1 MGSDTEVC
9 PTASAD
15 RASKSPMHPG
25 TVPHPVGPAALAAAS
40 LSVAGPWPGATHVE
54 NARLAFLRISPMG
67 SDTDVCPTASADR
80 ASKSPMHRGAVA
92 PSHQPG
98 RRSHATGE
106 PRRRRPTSASPM
118 TPTTTAPTAS
128 SESARSLS
136 LKSRAGTARRAMRD
150 GIPLRARRRSAV
162 DVANQDNLGIPGLH
176 LARRINVADI
186 RLCVHTWGDKLTMS
200 GTLTQQ
206 QWIDRVLG
214 VSVARPAADTAA
226 TPPKKVTFMPSA
238 SALPPPP
245 SAATMAIGQ
254 GQPPSGAPIKPA
266 APTGEPKQFTG
277 ANGKS
282 MTIAK
287 GPDGRVSLTAP
298 PPPIQEIT
306 FSGGG
311 GKGAALPGAVRALEQ
326 SDVLKD
332 LKVVT
337 GASVGSMT
345 AALVAAGITA
355 KEFETVANDDAT
367 GARITEGTGGTKL
380 GMLKAAMSNRG
391 SPLTGQGLEDT
402 VRDVLDETLRKR
414 MLEYVQQVTDAGG
427 KPDPAVVAIAK
438 RLSGNKAGPTFA
450 DYRTLSKVIPAIK
463 EVSMS
468 GTYKEEIDPATHKPI
483 KNNKDVAQLYMFNA
497 DNEPD
502 MEVAK
507 AVHASASF
515 PGAFKPVDLMLSF
528 GIMVRF
534 IDGGVMNNAPTTES
548 TGVERDLD
556 PVPTKS
562 SITFVFEDEDGKA
575 QQMLNGDAKP
585 ASGLGAK
592 IKDWIVGAD
601 NAAGDHATARAL
613 ADRPDQ
619 IVVVPLKF
627 TMPQT
632 SIGKKA
638 KELDMRG
645 TMNGTLAFN
654 TSLVD
659 KLVLQD
665 KTMQV
670 TNDHL
675 KKQQA
680 PQTREFASEDQMF
693 MSLTRDD
700 LAALDKDGME
710 GAAAALEFRDKVTA
724 ILAELSKKSD
734 EMTGDAEAKLAADPI
749 VKTGLSDLEKLSAG
763 NVDYQGF
770 VAREINRGKLD
781 RLLEAVRKGGGK
793 SDVLSASFAASDA
806 IIAHDRAVTVLNMM
820 IYPKM
825 KDLNPDGA
833 GGQVLMMADAILR
846 KAKSPDDVND
856 ALTMVIDHF
865 KSKPDRTG
873 RHGHKKFAT
882 DLQQYV
888 MKAA

>member
-1 MGSDTEVC
+1 MSD
-9 PTASAD
+9 S
-15 RASKSPMHPG
+15 
-25 TVPHPVGPAALAAAS
+25 
-40 LSVAGPWPGATHVE
+40 
-54 NARLAFLRISPMG
+54 
-67 SDTDVCPTASADR
+67 
-80 ASKSPMHRGAVA
+80 
-92 PSHQPG
+92 
-98 RRSHATGE
+98 
-106 PRRRRPTSASPM
+106 
-118 TPTTTAPTAS
+118 
-128 SESARSLS
+128 
-136 LKSRAGTARRAMRD
+136 
-150 GIPLRARRRSAV
+150 
-162 DVANQDNLGIPGLH
+162 
-176 LARRINVADI
+176 
-186 RLCVHTWGDKLTMS
+186 
-200 GTLTQQ
+200 LTQQ
-206 QWIDRVLG
+206 DWIDRVLG
-214 VSVARPAADTAA
+214 VSVSRPATA
-226 TPPKKVTFMPSA
+226 TPAAQPKKVTFMPSA

-245 SAATMAIGQ
+245 NASAMTIGQ
-254 GQPPSGAPIKPA
+254 GKPPSGAPIKPA
-266 APTGEPKQFTG
+266 VPDGEPQKFTG
-277 ANGKS
+277 ANGKP
-282 MTIAK
+282 MTITK
-287 GPDGRVSLTAP
+287 SPDGKVSLTAP

-326 SDVLKD
+326 SGVLKD

-367 GARITEGTGGTKL
+367 GARITEGTGGTKF
-380 GMLKAAMSNRG
+380 GMLKAAITNRG

-402 VRDVLDETLRKR
+402 VKDVINDTLRKR
-414 MLEYVQQVTDAGG
+414 MAEYIQQTTGAGAQ
-427 KPDPAVVAIAK
+427 PDPSVVAIAK
-438 RLSGNKAGPTFA
+438 RLSGDKAGPTFG
-450 DYRTLSKVIPAIK
+450 DYRALSKAIPAIK

-468 GTYKEEIDPATHKPI
+468 GTYKEELDPSTHKPI
-483 KNNKDVAQLYMFNA
+483 KNNGDVAQTYMFNA

-502 MEVAK
+502 MAVAK

-534 IDGGVMNNAPTTES
+534 IDGGVLNNAPTTES

-556 PVPTKS
+556 PMPTKS
-562 SITFVFEDEDGKA
+562 SMTFVFEDEDGKA
-575 QQMLNGDAKP
+575 QQMLNGEAAP

-613 ADRPDQ
+613 ADRPDEV
-619 IVVVPLKF
+619 VVVPLKF

-645 TMNGTLAFN
+645 TFNGTLAFN

-670 TNDHL
+670 TDAHL
-675 KKQQA
+675 QKQQA

-693 MSLTRDD
+693 MSLSRDD
-700 LAALDKDGME
+700 LAALVKDGMA
-710 GAAAALEFRDKVTA
+710 GADVALEFRDKVTT
-724 ILAELSKKSD
+724 ILADLAKTSAA
-734 EMTGDAEAKLAADPI
+734 MTGDDAAKLAADPT
-749 VKTGLSDLEKLSAG
+749 VKTGLADLDKLSAG
-763 NVDYQGF
+763 NLDYQGF

-793 SDVLSASFAASDA
+793 TEVLAASFAVSDA
-806 IIAHDRAVTVLNMM
+806 ILAHDHAVTILDKA
-820 IYPKM
+820 IYPRM
-825 KDLNPDGA
+825 KDDNPDGSA
-833 GGQVLMMADAILR
+833 GQVLMMADAILR

-856 ALTMVIDHF
+856 ALTMVIDHYN
-865 KSKPDRTG
+865 KKTDRFG
-873 RHGHKKFAT
+873 RHDYKKFAAS
-882 DLQQYV
+882 LQQYR

>member
-1 MGSDTEVC
+1 M
-9 PTASAD
+9 
-15 RASKSPMHPG
+15 
-25 TVPHPVGPAALAAAS
+25 
-40 LSVAGPWPGATHVE
+40 
-54 NARLAFLRISPMG
+54 
-67 SDTDVCPTASADR
+67 
-80 ASKSPMHRGAVA
+80 
-92 PSHQPG
+92 
-98 RRSHATGE
+98 
-106 PRRRRPTSASPM
+106 
-118 TPTTTAPTAS
+118 TTA
-128 SESARSLS
+128 
-136 LKSRAGTARRAMRD
+136 AMWVCDRF
-150 GIPLRARRRSAV
+150 GG
-162 DVANQDNLGIPGLH
+162 NL
-176 LARRINVADI
+176 A
-186 RLCVHTWGDKLTMS
+186 MS
-200 GTLTQQ
+200 GSLTQE

-214 VSVARPAADTAA
+214 VSVARPAGTASA
-226 TPPKKVTFMPSA
+226 GRPKQTAFMPGAPSV
-238 SALPPPP
+238 PPPP
-245 SAATMAIGQ
+245 RREGLVIGQ
-254 GQPPSGAPIKPA
+254 GRSPSGAAIKPRQM
-266 APTGEPKQFTG
+266 TDEPRRFTG
-277 ANGKS
+277 ANGKQ
-282 MTIAK
+282 MNIAK

-298 PPPIQEIT
+298 PPPIEEIT

-311 GKGAALPGAVRALEQ
+311 GKGAALPGAVRALEE
-326 SDVLKD
+326 SGVLKG

-380 GMLKAAMSNRG
+380 GMLKAAMSNKG

-414 MLEYVQQVTDAGG
+414 ILEYVDQVTGAGG
-427 KPDPAVVAIAK
+427 KPDPDVMAIVK
-438 RLSGNKAGPTFA
+438 RLSGNKVGPTFGE
-450 DYRTLSKVIPAIK
+450 YRTLSKVIPAIK

-468 GTYKEEIDPATHKPI
+468 GTYKQELDPSTHKPI
-483 KNNKDVAQLYMFNA
+483 KNNKDVAQLYIFSA
-497 DNEPD
+497 DSEPD

-515 PGAFKPVDLMLSF
+515 PGAFKPVDLMISA

-534 IDGGVMNNAPTTES
+534 VDGGVMNNAPTTES
-548 TGVERDLD
+548 TGAERDLD
-556 PVPTKS
+556 PLPTKS
-562 SITFVFEDEDGKA
+562 NITFVFEDEDGKD
-575 QQMLNGDAKP
+575 QGMLAGNATP

-592 IKDWIVGAD
+592 IKDWVVGAD
-601 NAAGDHATARAL
+601 NAAADHATARGL

-632 SIGKKA
+632 SIGKKP

-645 TMNGTLAFN
+645 TLNGTLAFN

-675 KKQQA
+675 KKQQE

-693 MSLTRDD
+693 MSLSRDD
-700 LAALDKDGME
+700 LEALKKDGMA
-710 GAAAALEFRDKVTA
+710 GAGDALEFRDKVTT
-724 ILAELSKKSD
+724 ILAELVKKSQ
-734 EMTGDAEAKLAADPI
+734 EMTGGSADALANDPI
-749 VKTGLSDLEKLSAG
+749 VKVGLSDLDKLSGG

-781 RLLEAVRKGGGK
+781 RLLDAVRKGGGK
-793 SDVLSASFAASDA
+793 SDVLAASFAVNDA
-806 IIAHDRAVTVLNMM
+806 ILAHDHAVTVLNMM

-825 KDLNPDGA
+825 KDQNPDGA
-833 GGQVLMMADAILR
+833 GGQVLMVADAILR
-846 KAKSPDDVND
+846 KAKSPEDVND
-856 ALTMVIDHF
+856 ALKIVIDHF
-865 KSKPDRTG
+865 KTKSDKTG
-873 RHGHKKFAT
+873 RHGHKKFAN
-882 DLQQYV
+882 DLEEYV

>member
-1 MGSDTEVC
+1 MGNE
-9 PTASAD
+9 
-15 RASKSPMHPG
+15 
-25 TVPHPVGPAALAAAS
+25 LAM
-40 LSVAGPWPGATHVE
+40 
-54 NARLAFLRISPMG
+54 NG
-67 SDTDVCPTASADR
+67 S
-80 ASKSPMHRGAVA
+80 
-92 PSHQPG
+92 
-98 RRSHATGE
+98 
-106 PRRRRPTSASPM
+106 
-118 TPTTTAPTAS
+118 
-128 SESARSLS
+128 
-136 LKSRAGTARRAMRD
+136 
-150 GIPLRARRRSAV
+150 
-162 DVANQDNLGIPGLH
+162 
-176 LARRINVADI
+176 
-186 RLCVHTWGDKLTMS
+186 
-200 GTLTQQ
+200 LTQQ
-206 QWIDRVLG
+206 QWIERVLG
-214 VSVARPAADTAA
+214 VSVALPASNAA
-226 TPPKKVTFMPSA
+226 SSQPKKVTFMPSA

-245 SAATMAIGQ
+245 GASAMAIGK
-254 GQPPSGAPIKPA
+254 GQPLSGAPIKA
-266 APTGEPKQFTG
+266 AAQIGQPQQFAG
-277 ANGKS
+277 ANGKP
-282 MTIAK
+282 MTIVK
-287 GPDGRVSLTAP
+287 GPDGRMSLTAP

-311 GKGAALPGAVRALEQ
+311 GKGAALPGALRALEQ
-326 SDVLKD
+326 SGVLKD

-380 GMLKAAMSNRG
+380 GMLRAAMSNRG

-414 MLEYVQQVTDAGG
+414 MTEYVQQVIDGG
-427 KPDPAVVAIAK
+427 SKPDPTVVAIAK
-438 RLSGNKAGPTFA
+438 RLSGNKAGPTFG
-450 DYRTLSKVIPAIK
+450 DYRALSKVIPAIK

-515 PGAFKPVDLMLSF
+515 PGAFKPVDLMISA

-534 IDGGVMNNAPTTES
+534 IDGGVMNNAPTTDS

-556 PVPTKS
+556 PMPTKS

-575 QQMLNGDAKP
+575 QQMLNGDAAP
-585 ASGLGAK
+585 AHGLGAK

-601 NAAGDHATARAL
+601 NAAADHATARAL

-638 KELDMRG
+638 KKLDMRG
-645 TMNGTLAFN
+645 TMDGTLAFN
-654 TSLVD
+654 TSLVE

-670 TNDHL
+670 TDEHL
-675 KKQQA
+675 KKQLA
-680 PQTREFASEDQMF
+680 PQTHEFGSEDQMF

-724 ILAELSKKSD
+724 ILAKLIKKSN
-734 EMTGDAEAKLAADPI
+734 EMTDVAEAKLAADPTI
-749 VKTGLSDLEKLSAG
+749 KTCLADLDKLSAG
-763 NVDYQGF
+763 NVDYQSF

-781 RLLEAVRKGGGK
+781 QLLEAVRKNGSK
-793 SDVLSASFAASDA
+793 SDLLAASFAVSDA
-806 IIAHDRAVTVLNMM
+806 IRAHDHALRILNMM

-825 KDLNPDGA
+825 KDQNPDGA

-846 KAKSPDDVND
+846 KAKSPDDVNG
-856 ALTMVIDHF
+856 ALTIVIDHF
-865 KSKPDRTG
+865 ESKPDRTG
-873 RHGHKKFAT
+873 RHGHKKFAA
-882 DLQQYV
+882 DLQQYM

>member
-1 MGSDTEVC
+1 
-9 PTASAD
+9 
-15 RASKSPMHPG
+15 
-25 TVPHPVGPAALAAAS
+25 
-40 LSVAGPWPGATHVE
+40 
-54 NARLAFLRISPMG
+54 
-67 SDTDVCPTASADR
+67 
-80 ASKSPMHRGAVA
+80 
-92 PSHQPG
+92 
-98 RRSHATGE
+98 
-106 PRRRRPTSASPM
+106 
-118 TPTTTAPTAS
+118 
-128 SESARSLS
+128 
-136 LKSRAGTARRAMRD
+136 
-150 GIPLRARRRSAV
+150 
-162 DVANQDNLGIPGLH
+162 
-176 LARRINVADI
+176 
-186 RLCVHTWGDKLTMS
+186 MS
-200 GTLTQQ
+200 GSITQQ

-214 VSVARPAADTAA
+214 VSVARPAADAA
-226 TPPKKVTFMPSA
+226 AGRPKKVTFMPSA

-245 SAATMAIGQ
+245 SASAMAIGQ
-254 GQPPSGAPIKPA
+254 GKPRSGAPIRPA
-266 APTGEPKQFTG
+266 APTGKPQAFTG
-277 ANGKS
+277 ANGKP
-282 MTIAK
+282 MTITK
-287 GPDGRVSLTAP
+287 GADGRVSLTAP

-326 SDVLKD
+326 SGVLKD

-414 MLEYVQQVTDAGG
+414 MMEYIQQVTDAGG
-427 KPDPAVVAIAK
+427 KPDPAVVSIAK
-438 RLSGNKAGPTFA
+438 RLSGNKAGPTFG
-450 DYRTLSKVIPAIK
+450 DYRALSKVIPAIK
-463 EVSMS
+463 ELSMS

-483 KNNKDVAQLYMFNA
+483 KNNKDVAQLYIFDAN
-497 DNEPD
+497 NEPD

-515 PGAFKPVDLMLSF
+515 PGAFKPVDLMISA

-534 IDGGVMNNAPTTES
+534 IDGGVLNNAPTTES
-548 TGVERDLD
+548 IGAERDLD
-556 PVPTKS
+556 PMPTKS
-562 SITFVFEDEDGKA
+562 SMTFVFEDEDGKA
-575 QQMLNGDAKP
+575 QQMLKGDAAP

-592 IKDWIVGAD
+592 IKDWVVGAD
-601 NAAGDHATARAL
+601 NAAADHATARAL

-638 KELDMRG
+638 KKLDMRG

-670 TNDHL
+670 TDAHL

-680 PQTREFASEDQMF
+680 PQTREFASADQMF

-700 LAALDKDGME
+700 LAALVKDGME
-710 GAAAALEFRDKVTA
+710 GADTALEFRDKVTT
-724 ILAELSKKSD
+724 ILAELVKKSN
-734 EMTGDAEAKLAADPI
+734 EMTGDAAAKLAADPT
-749 VKTGLSDLEKLSAG
+749 VKTGLADLDKLSAG

-793 SDVLSASFAASDA
+793 SDVLAASFAVSDA
-806 IIAHDRAVTVLNMM
+806 ILAHDHAVTVLDRM
-820 IYPKM
+820 IYPRM
-825 KDLNPDGA
+825 KDDNPDGSA
-833 GGQVLMMADAILR
+833 GQVLMMADAILR
-846 KAKSPDDVND
+846 QAKSPADVND
-856 ALTMVIDHF
+856 ALTIVIDHY
-865 KSKPDRTG
+865 KAKTDRLG
-873 RHGHKKFAT
+873 RHGYKKFAA
-882 DLQQYV
+882 DLEQYR